1 LERFN
6 RDLVLTNGASLFIKK
21 INGLATGAFLETAK
35 IPGNPVEG

>member
-1 LERFN
+1 VPTL
-6 RDLVLTNGASLFIKK
+6 LTNGASLFIKK